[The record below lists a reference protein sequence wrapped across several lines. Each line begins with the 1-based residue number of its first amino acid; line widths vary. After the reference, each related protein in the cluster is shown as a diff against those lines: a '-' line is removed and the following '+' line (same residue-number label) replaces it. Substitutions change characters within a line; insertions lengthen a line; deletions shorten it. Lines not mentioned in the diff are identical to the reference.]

1 MLLHDFTI
9 LADSLFPP
17 QAAMTD
23 DPIGLQIT
31 SQRGT
36 ASNIHVAFEV
46 TNNVV
51 SEAIS
56 IGADLLVVFHP
67 LIFQPLKNLAGN
79 LRVPYLVRRLIQ
91 ADIALFVIHTNF
103 DVHPQGTSHLF
114 ARNIG
119 LAPNRFL
126 TPSVVDGY
134 GMGAVATVSEPLPF
148 TELLQRIAQ
157 LSERPLAFCP
167 PLNTTVDSVAVVGGS
182 GVSFMDAA
190 IAQKIDVLIT
200 ADVKYHDFHAAAGR
214 IGLID
219 AGHYEMEQ
227 FVPEGIKNII
237 SPHLPDVTV
246 SVSTVV
252 TNPVHYHS
260 PLSIDISTPLTGLV

>member
-36 ASNIHVAFEV
+36 ASNIHIAFEV
-46 TNNVV
+46 TNDVV
-51 SEAIS
+51 NEAIS
-56 IGADLLVVFHP
+56 LGADLLVVFHP
-67 LIFQPLKNLAGN
+67 LIFQPLKNLAGS

-91 ADIALFVIHTNF
+91 ADIALLVIHTNF
-103 DVHPQGTSHLF
+103 DMHPQGTSHLF
-114 ARNIG
+114 ASNIG
-119 LAPNRFL
+119 LVPNRFL
-126 TPSVVDGY
+126 TPSVLDGY
-134 GMGAVATVSEPLPF
+134 GMGAVATLSESLPF

-167 PLNTTVDSVAVVGGS
+167 PSSATVNSVAVVGGS
-182 GVSFMDAA
+182 GVSFMETA
-190 IAQKIDVLIT
+190 IEQKIDVLIT
-200 ADVKYHDFHAAAGR
+200 ADVKYHDFHSAAGR
-214 IGLID
+214 IGLVD

-227 FVPEGIKNII
+227 FVPQGIKHVI
-237 SPHLPDVTV
+237 SPYLPGATI

-260 PLSIDISTPLTGLV
+260 PLPIDISTPLSGSV